1 MPASIE
7 TIRSVLLL
15 AFRYESSAD
24 SRHGTSSLYNDRG
37 TKLRTTTVAP
47 SFVQRPW
54 HQASY
59 NDRGTKLR
67 TTTVAPSFVR
77 LYRSMMSLLDRR
89 IQPDRRRQCPRLV
102 LSGRAPVHKHIPL
115 SGVKRTWAG
124 AAQASAFDPKR
135 TYRNFP
141 NIRRNLV
148 TFLIQESGK
157 CRKASILCLPMT
169 VFKGGMP

>member
-24 SRHGTSSLYNDRG
+24 SRHGTSSL
-37 TKLRTTTVAP
+37 
-47 SFVQRPW
+47 
-54 HQASY
+54 Y